1 MSTSV
6 TVFMKFLIFIILLY
20 ICIQAI
26 STMSEKGINL
36 ITAKKEFNRV
46 SIIAPQKVLFWIS
59 FGDYLNR
66 MDRFLYDMID
76 AGLQMNEIA
85 VTVWGPG
92 WPGWNKTISTN
103 ENIIRK
109 FGYGGNSSDEPYFD
123 IAVGASHAEGFH
135 IEDPKQKTVYL
146 FEMGDCHV
154 MKPQS
159 CIDAV
164 PQNAQIISS
173 MYGHELLAMFHPQPP
188 QLTGAQR
195 LFYHISSCANPS
207 LYHPRVSDYS
217 KRRNVRLIGAVWPLY
232 PVRVAA
238 EEAIKKGLINN
249 GKVQN
254 HPGYDVPHNNSDPP
268 EEYNPN
274 SALTISHRKQQSEY
288 ATVLGTS
295 RICIFDSSVIRK
307 MIRKFVE
314 SAMSGCVIASD
325 MPLEMWVELK
335 PFVIELPHN
344 STALQI
350 AEIINAAQEDLPDLA
365 RRSAEGVK
373 WATSSATC
381 VHKMKTIL
389 SAVDAYRAGK
399 RGYYF
404 PHSVALDCYS
414 TLDGVKPSW
423 C

>member
-1 MSTSV
+1 
-6 TVFMKFLIFIILLY
+6 
-20 ICIQAI
+20 
-26 STMSEKGINL
+26 
-36 ITAKKEFNRV
+36 
-46 SIIAPQKVLFWIS
+46 
-59 FGDYLNR
+59 
-66 MDRFLYDMID
+66 
-76 AGLQMNEIA
+76 
-85 VTVWGPG
+85 
-92 WPGWNKTISTN
+92 
-103 ENIIRK
+103 
-109 FGYGGNSSDEPYFD
+109 
-123 IAVGASHAEGFH
+123 
-135 IEDPKQKTVYL
+135 
-146 FEMGDCHV
+146 
-154 MKPQS
+154 
-159 CIDAV
+159 
-164 PQNAQIISS
+164 
-173 MYGHELLAMFHPQPP
+173 
-188 QLTGAQR
+188 
-195 LFYHISSCANPS
+195 
-207 LYHPRVSDYS
+207 VSDYS

-238 EEAIKKGLINN
+238 EEAIENGLINN

-254 HPGYDVPHNNSDPP
+254 HPGYDVPHNNSDSP

-274 SALTISHRKQQSEY
+274 SALTINHRKQQSKY

-295 RICIFDSSVIRK
+295 RICIYDSSVIRK
-307 MIRKFVE
+307 MIRKFIE

-365 RRSAEGVK
+365 PRSAEEVK

-381 VHKMKTIL
+381 VHKIKTIL